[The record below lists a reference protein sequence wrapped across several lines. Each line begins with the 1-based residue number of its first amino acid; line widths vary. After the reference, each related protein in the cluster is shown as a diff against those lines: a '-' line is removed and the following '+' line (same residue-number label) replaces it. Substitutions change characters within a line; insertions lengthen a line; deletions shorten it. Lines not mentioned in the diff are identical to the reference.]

1 MHGFRLGVVEES
13 ALRELRDKLSS
24 FNTQLL
30 REFEAADKE
39 GLGKGIY
46 DKLLSSKKLIF
57 TRTSQER
64 LIFIKILKDI

>member
-46 DKLLSSKKLIF
+46 DELLSSKKLIF